1 LPGKDADIT
10 ALAAQVAA
18 LQSTVDALLSMN
30 KHAQAYVSYL
40 QEKVRGKQ

>member
-1 LPGKDADIT
+1 
-10 ALAAQVAA
+10 VAA
-18 LQSTVDALLSMN
+18 LQSTVDALLGMN